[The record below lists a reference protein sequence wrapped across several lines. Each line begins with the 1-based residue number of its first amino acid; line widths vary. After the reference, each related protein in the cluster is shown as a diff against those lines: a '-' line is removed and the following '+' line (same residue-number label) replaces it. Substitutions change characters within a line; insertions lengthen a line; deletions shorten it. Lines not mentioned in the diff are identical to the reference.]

1 MIKYLYTLLA
11 ICLLSYNASGNDTI
25 ISMYQNAKEKYIKEN
40 SLPATFPALNISY
53 KNKPANG
60 HYFISSRYLGP
71 QSPNKSNYD
80 IIADTCGTP
89 VYFRALENRGS
100 DLRLQPN
107 GYITHFPGETGWFV
121 QLDSSFNEMR
131 AYKAANGHLTD
142 MHELLINSDSSYVL
156 LTQQLHVIDM
166 SSIVPGGST
175 QATVVEGII
184 QHISYNGNLLFQWNS
199 LDHIPV
205 TDADTRFVDLTG
217 NHIDYIHIN
226 AIDYD
231 DDGNFLISSRHTNE
245 ITKIN
250 STTGQIIWRL
260 GGINNQF
267 TFINDNM
274 HFYGQHSIRAHGNGI
289 YTLFDNGNFHNPPV
303 SRGLKYHI
311 DENNMT
317 ATLENVYY
325 TGDSTSYTNAM
336 GHMQFIN
343 DKYALVGWAANTQG
357 FVLTEYDENGVKTLD
372 MYNYDTVCISYRA
385 FKYKWKNNS
394 FWFANDTITLSGEVY
409 NYGDTLE
416 RVTNI
421 YNNTDESIEISGY
434 HTNYPGFI
442 VVDNFPLELP
452 ANTTSQIHV
461 GIDTHHEIRYS
472 DVLTLYS
479 NTRSDSMRIASQ
491 TRLFNNVIVN
501 IQDNQCQENIRIF
514 PNPVTEKINI
524 ESPTQSIIK
533 AVLYNINGNIVLE
546 LPNIVTTKI
555 SIDCN
560 NLNNGVYFL
569 KIKTKTKTTI
579 SKIIKI

>member
-11 ICLLSYNASGNDTI
+11 ICLLSYYASGSDTI
-25 ISMYQNAKEKYIKEN
+25 KDISNKEKYLNEN
-40 SLPATFPALNISY
+40 NLPATFPALNISY
-53 KNKPANG
+53 KNNPAAG
-60 HYFISSRYLGP
+60 HYFISSRYLGT
-71 QSPNKSNYD
+71 QTPNKANYD

-100 DLRLQPN
+100 DFRLQPN
-107 GYITHFPGETGWFV
+107 GYLTHFPGETGWFV
-121 QLDSSFNEMR
+121 QLDSSYNEMR
-131 AYKAANGHLTD
+131 TYIAANGYLTD
-142 MHELLINSDSSYVL
+142 MHDLIINDDSSFVL
-156 LTQQLHVIDM
+156 LTQKLHVVDM
-166 SSIVPGGST
+166 SSLVPGGNT
-175 QATVVEGII
+175 QATVVEGVI
-184 QHISYNGNLLFQWNS
+184 QHISYDGELLFQWNS

-217 NHIDYIHIN
+217 TFIDYIHVN

-231 DDGNFLISSRHTNE
+231 DDGNFVISSRHTNE

-303 SRGLKYHI
+303 SRGMKYYI
-311 DENNMT
+311 DESNMS
-317 ATLENVYY
+317 ATLTNTYY

-336 GHMQFIN
+336 GHMQYIT

-357 FVLTEYDENGVKTLD
+357 FVLTEYDKTGKKTLD

-385 FKYKWKNNS
+385 FKHEWQNNI
-394 FWFANDTITLSGEVY
+394 FWFTNDTINLIGEVY
-409 NYGDTLE
+409 HYGDTL
-416 RVTNI
+416 VKITDI
-421 YNNTDESIEISGY
+421 YNNSDETIEISGY

-442 VVDNFPLELP
+442 VVDSFPLDIP
-452 ANTTSQIHV
+452 ANSFYQIHI
-461 GIDTHHEIRYS
+461 GIDTKYETQNT

-501 IQDNQCQENIRIF
+501 IQDNSYQKIVRVF
-514 PNPVTEKINI
+514 PNPTTDKITI
-524 ESPTQSIIK
+524 ESTNQSLINAILYDIK
-533 AVLYNINGNIVLE
+533 GNNVYELSNINSEKL
-546 LPNIVTTKI
+546 

-560 NLNNGVYFL
+560 KFNNGVYFL
-569 KIKTKTKTTI
+569 KIQTNTNTTTT
-579 SKIIKI
+579 KIIKY